1 MITRHLMHLWRQMK
15 IPRKNQFFSSPKTS
29 QQSVRKPNRPLL
41 LFNSPWKYPYTCFIT
56 CLTFHVQHT
65 PEPNPTQLDPAETV
79 TLNILKMRQHNTS
92 LPFLCGRDDILRI
105 HKAELRSSQ
114 LGQQRRIQISQQ
126 DSILLCPST
135 KSKQRERVCCKVSN
149 FNSVLQI

>member
-1 MITRHLMHLWRQMK
+1 MSGYHLCYCLQSLLLLLRNYK
-15 IPRKNQFFSSPKTS
+15 FFSSPKTS

-105 HKAELRSSQ
+105 HKAELRSS
-114 LGQQRRIQISQQ
+114 
-126 DSILLCPST
+126 
-135 KSKQRERVCCKVSN
+135 
-149 FNSVLQI
+149 